1 MKIAFKITSQRLLKV
16 TRMGDVLKSIPNLFK
31 INKNIYQM
39 SSDSLVYQYNIYILS
54 TIFFKYLKRSVLEL
68 IKNITSGEI
77 R

>member
-1 MKIAFKITSQRLLKV
+1 
-16 TRMGDVLKSIPNLFK
+16 MGDVLKSIPNLFK

-39 SSDSLVYQYNIYILS
+39 SSDSLVYHYNIYILS